1 MCGVMGNGG
10 AGEPEPLVRW
20 RISPQRMGTIS
31 RVARFARLPH
41 DELNGMRRDVVG
53 GCVGGGGTSGYRL
66 KDILKSRF
74 VGGPA
79 VR

>member
-1 MCGVMGNGG
+1 MADQSPAHGDDRAGG
-10 AGEPEPLVRW
+10 A
-20 RISPQRMGTIS
+20 I
-31 RVARFARLPH
+31 ARLPH